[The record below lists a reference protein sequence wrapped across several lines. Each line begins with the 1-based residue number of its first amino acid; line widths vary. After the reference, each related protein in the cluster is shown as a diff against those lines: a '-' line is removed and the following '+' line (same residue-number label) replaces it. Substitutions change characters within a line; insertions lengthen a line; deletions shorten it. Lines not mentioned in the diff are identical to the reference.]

1 MPVLQNARYEVFAQ
15 SIAGGKSPGDA
26 FADAGF
32 SPNPGNCSTLRNK
45 PHVAARIDELLQRRE
60 DVVLKK
66 TAAEF
71 EVTRESLLDE
81 LEEARL
87 LAIDKENPAAAA
99 TCSMGKA
106 RICGLIIDRREVGD
120 AGAFDGHTDDQLI
133 EDAVRHARSLGVA
146 GPRLVEDEEP
156 KRGVG

>member
-45 PHVAARIDELLQRRE
+45 PHVAERINELLQCRQ
-60 DVVLKK
+60 DTVLKK
-66 TAAEF
+66 VAAEI
-71 EVTRESLLDE
+71 EVTRESLLLE

-87 LAIDKENPAAAA
+87 LAFAMQNPGAAHQ
-99 TCSMGKA
+99 CSMGKA

-120 AGAFDGHTDDQLI
+120 AGAFDGHTDEQLTD
-133 EDAVRHARSLGVA
+133 EAAKRARSLGVA
-146 GPRLVEDEEP
+146 GPRLVEDEEL

>member
-15 SIAGGKSPGDA
+15 SIAGGKTPADA

-32 SPNPGNCSTLRNK
+32 SPNAGNCSTLRHK
-45 PHVAARIDELLQRRE
+45 PYVAERISELLERRQ

-66 TAAEF
+66 VAAEI
-71 EVTRESLLDE
+71 EVTRETLLLE
-81 LEEARL
+81 LDEARL
-87 LAIDKENPAAAA
+87 LAIAANQPAAATQA
-99 TCSMGKA
+99 TMGKA

-133 EDAVRHARSLGVA
+133 EDAVKHARSLGVA
-146 GPRLVEDEEP
+146 GPRLVEDEEL